1 VSNPDV
7 TPRRG
12 GIREEIHMVQVD
24 VFWGYG
30 WGASLA
36 AAAGRPLVRAEQPF
50 ATRYFVSAL
59 IFLSL
64 FWAPTGMLLLLRHP
78 SWETMQAAA
87 SLGSMSEWLILGF
100 GITNITQGMLGF
112 WVGRR
117 LLASGQRYLAQLN
130 WIAGYFGMFF
140 ILLYGWDGL
149 GYDRF
154 LYDRDLLPGSPAWT
168 PGAAT
173 VAGGGVL
180 PALWQFLH
188 SGVAQTLYID
198 GAYLL
203 PPFFFLACRYAKQS
217 FQSLP
222 PGERPTSGEPSSP
235 GLIGRYLG
243 GVFLV
248 GFGGAAFCA
257 AVVRGVAY
265 LLGVGDHIE
274 RGLGHI
280 PANTASH
287 VLSYVVGLP
296 LGLLILWYSLLRPG
310 RLVQRYLRPL
320 WQVS

>member
-1 VSNPDV
+1 
-7 TPRRG
+7 
-12 GIREEIHMVQVD
+12 MVQVD

-36 AAAGRPLVRAEQPF
+36 AAAGRPLGRAEQPLS
-50 ATRYFVSAL
+50 TRYFVSAL

-87 SLGSMSEWLILGF
+87 SLSSMSEWLILGF

-112 WVGRR
+112 WVGQR
-117 LLASGQRYLAQLN
+117 LLASGGRYLAQLN

-173 VAGGGVL
+173 VAGGGVG
-180 PALWQFLH
+180 PALWHFLG

-198 GAYLL
+198 GLYLL

-217 FQSLP
+217 YLSLP
-222 PGERPTSGEPSSP
+222 APERTAVPAPKNPS
-235 GLIGRYLG
+235 LILRYLG

-248 GFGGAAFCA
+248 GLGGAAFCA

-280 PANTASH
+280 PAQTTQH
-287 VLSYVVGLP
+287 ILSYFLGLP
-296 LGLLILWYSLLRPG
+296 LGLSVLWFTLLRPG

-320 WQVS
+320 WQVA